1 MVRDEVRPQGG
12 FAWRVARVLA
22 VSAAFS
28 LTAVLAADVLVR
40 EVLGRGFDGARE
52 LAVLAM
58 IAWVAAGIALSALE
72 ARELRPRLFD
82 ARIPPPLRAAHAR
95 LADGLAALGYL
106 ALAAGMVGLAA
117 ESIALEETSPVL
129 GLPPALGMALLASSF
144 AVAGGAR
151 LHWVLCPAA
160 RPEEEGRLS
169 VDGSR

>member
-1 MVRDEVRPQGG
+1 MSEAMRPQAGW
-12 FAWRVARVLA
+12 APRAARVLA
-22 VSAAFS
+22 VSAALS
-28 LTAVLAADVLVR
+28 LTAVLAADVLAR

-82 ARIPPPLRAAHAR
+82 ALIPPSLRAAHAR
-95 LADGLAALGYL
+95 LGDGLAALGYL

-117 ESIALEETSPVL
+117 ESLTLGEASPVL
-129 GLPPALGMALLASSF
+129 ALPPALGMSLLAVSF

-151 LHWVLCPAA
+151 LRWALRPSA
-160 RPEEEGRLS
+160 RPEEGRVLS
-169 VDGSR
+169 ADGTR